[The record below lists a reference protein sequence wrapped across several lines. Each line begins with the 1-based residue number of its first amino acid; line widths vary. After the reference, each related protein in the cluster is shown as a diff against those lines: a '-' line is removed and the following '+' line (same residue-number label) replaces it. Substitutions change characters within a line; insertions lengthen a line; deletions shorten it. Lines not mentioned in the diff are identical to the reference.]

1 MKLKL
6 SVIAFLMLM
15 SGVAG
20 AQLTA
25 GVKAGANI
33 TKVEGKSFKQEY
45 RYGYQLGGFAM
56 IGLGDKF
63 ALQPEVLYT
72 QTQTKVDSGSFRN
85 IYQNAFKEV
94 KNGDVKLNYLTIP
107 IMLNYKFIGNV
118 VALQAGPQF
127 GILLNKDKNLLENG
141 EAAFKGGDFSMAGGL
156 QVKVSKAV
164 ISGRYVVGLNNIS
177 DLGEQNK
184 WKNQAIQLSVG
195 LAL

>member
-6 SVIAFLMLM
+6 SVIALFLLV
-15 SGVAG
+15 SGAAS

-33 TKVEGKSFKQEY
+33 TKVEGKSLKQEY
-45 RYGYQLGGFAM
+45 RYGYQLGGFAI

-72 QTQTKVDSGSFRN
+72 QTQTRVDSGSFRT
-85 IYQNAFKEV
+85 IYQNAFQEV
-94 KNGDVKLNYLTIP
+94 KNGNVKLNYLTIP
-107 IMLNYKFIGNV
+107 LMLNYKFIGNV
-118 VALQAGPQF
+118 VSLQAGPQF
-127 GILLNKDKNLLENG
+127 GVLLNKDENLLENG
-141 EAAFKGGDFSMAGGL
+141 KAAFKGGDFSMAGGV

-164 ISGRYVVGLNNIS
+164 VSGRYVVGLNNIN
-177 DLGEQNK
+177 DLGDQNK
-184 WKNQAIQLSVG
+184 WKNQAIQISVG

>member
-1 MKLKL
+1 MKIKL
-6 SVIAFLMLM
+6 SVIALFVLLSNAAM
-15 SGVAG
+15 

-33 TKVEGKSFKQEY
+33 TKVDGKSFKQEF

-72 QTQTKVDSGSFRN
+72 QTQTRVDSNFRN
-85 IYQNAFKEV
+85 IYQSAFQEV
-94 KNGDVKLNYLTIP
+94 KDGDVKLNYLTIP
-107 IMLNYKFIGNV
+107 IMLNYKFIGNLV
-118 VALQAGPQF
+118 SLQAGPQF
-127 GILLNKDKNLLENG
+127 GVLLNKDKNLLENG
-141 EAAFKGGDFSMAGGL
+141 KSAFSGGDFSMAGGL

-164 ISGRYVVGLNNIS
+164 VSGRYVVGLKNIN
-177 DLGEQNK
+177 DLGDQNK
-184 WKNQAIQLSVG
+184 WRNQAIQISVG